1 MKWRQ
6 LSSFLLSPTR
16 STRDPPQANE
26 QELRN
31 AINQNVALINGVLK
45 PFIKTGEVQRYQEDN
60 MKAIVFQGAQLG
72 LLLFCQPSVWVFG
85 WKASS
90 REQRNAREKDGTQEG
105 TTDMSG
111 ARMWVVFPG
120 IAEKDEKHGRQMIR
134 EVVAP
139 VAVDV

>member
-1 MKWRQ
+1 M
-6 LSSFLLSPTR
+6 SAFLLSPTR
-16 STRDPPQANE
+16 SSRDPPQANE

-31 AINQNVALINGVLK
+31 AINQNVAHINGVLK

-60 MKAIVFQGAQLG
+60 LKAIIFQGAQLG
-72 LLLFCQPSVWVFG
+72 LLLFCQPSIWVFG
-85 WKASS
+85 WKAPS
-90 REQRNAREKDGTQEG
+90 REERNGREKDGSQVA

-120 IAEKDEKHGRQMIR
+120 IAERAEKHGRQMIR

-139 VAVDV
+139 VAVDL